1 MLGKLMTKGEQ
12 NGPLHWFDVH
22 IMFQLQERTFC
33 SPLNLYMYMH
43 VWFSSISS
51 LIWMLFHF
59 KEELIK
65 TDLERPDKYNLNE
78 NKLCHLDRDQD
89 EKIYLSQKLLL

>member
-43 VWFSSISS
+43 V
-51 LIWMLFHF
+51 
-59 KEELIK
+59 
-65 TDLERPDKYNLNE
+65 
-78 NKLCHLDRDQD
+78 
-89 EKIYLSQKLLL
+89 